1 MSRLAAG
8 REIVRTVREEN
19 VPFMAA
25 SIAYYAIA
33 SIVPLFALSLAVL
46 SAFGGTATLIELLRT
61 VLAENGQAILTELLE
76 NTRGHGATGTLSLL
90 FVVWSGSKVFR
101 GLSIAF
107 TEVYGEV
114 TDISLPAQFARSVVV
129 MGVLFG
135 AVVLLSATSIALTY
149 VQFRVPY
156 PMLVGNLAA
165 LAVLVVAFVPIYYV
179 LPPVDITLAHV
190 VPGTLLAAAGW
201 ITIQVGV
208 FYYAGAAGRYA
219 AYGYLGALLLF
230 VTALYLAA
238 IVLLLGVVVNATL
251 DW

>member
-1 MSRLAAG
+1 MSGIATG
-8 REIVRTVREEN
+8 RQIVRTVREEN
-19 VPFMAA
+19 LPFMAA

-33 SIVPLFALSLAVL
+33 SIVPLLALSLAVL
-46 SAFGGTATLIELLRT
+46 STFGGTATLLDLLRT
-61 VLAENGQAILTELLE
+61 ALSENGQVILTELLE

-90 FVVWSGSKVFR
+90 FVAWSGSKVFR
-101 GLSIAF
+101 GLTIAF

-114 TDISLPAQFARSVVV
+114 SEISLPAQLARSAVV

-135 AVVLLSATSIALTY
+135 AVVLLSATSVALTY
-149 VQFRVPY
+149 VQFQIPY
-156 PMLVGNLAA
+156 PTLVGNLTAFIA
-165 LAVLVVAFVPIYYV
+165 LILAFVPIYYV
-179 LPPVDITLAHV
+179 LPPVDTSFTHIA
-190 VPGTLLAAAGW
+190 PGTLVAAAGW
-201 ITIQVGV
+201 ITIQVGF
-208 FYYAGAAGRYA
+208 FYYAGTAGQYA

>member
-1 MSRLAAG
+1 MSGIATG
-8 REIVRTVREEN
+8 REMVRTVREEN

-33 SIVPLFALSLAVL
+33 SIVPLLALSLAVL
-46 SAFGGTATLIELLRT
+46 SAFGGTATLLELLRT
-61 VLAENGQAILTELLE
+61 VLSENGQTVLTELLE
-76 NTRGHGATGTLSLL
+76 NTRGHGATGTLSLV

-114 TDISLPAQFARSVVV
+114 ADISLPAQFIRSAVV
-129 MGVLFG
+129 MGVLLG

-149 VQFRVPY
+149 VQFQIPY
-156 PMLVGNLAA
+156 PTLVGNLAVF
-165 LAVLVVAFVPIYYV
+165 AVLVVSFVPIYYV
-179 LPPVDITLAHV
+179 LPPVATSLTHV
-190 VPGTLLAAAGW
+190 APGTLIAAAGW
-201 ITIQVGV
+201 ITIQVGF
-208 FYYAGAAGRYA
+208 FYYAGTAGRYA
-219 AYGYLGALLLF
+219 AYGYLGAVLLF

>member
-1 MSRLAAG
+1 MSGIATG
-8 REIVRTVREEN
+8 REIVRTVRAEN

-33 SIVPLFALSLAVL
+33 SIVPLFALALAVL
-46 SAFGGTATLIELLRT
+46 SAVGGTSTLLNLLQS

-101 GLSIAF
+101 GLTIAF

-114 TDISLPAQFARSVVV
+114 TEISLPAQFARSAVV

-135 AVVLLSATSIALTY
+135 AVVLLSATSVALTY
-149 VQFRVPY
+149 VQLQIPY
-156 PMLVGNLAA
+156 LTLVGNLAA
-165 LAVLVVAFVPIYYV
+165 FVAVAVAFVPIYYV
-179 LPPVDITLAHV
+179 LPPVETSLTHV
-190 VPGTLLAAAGW
+190 VPGTLVAAAGW
-201 ITIQVGV
+201 ITIQVGF
-208 FYYAGAAGRYA
+208 FYYAGAASRYA

-238 IVLLLGVVVNATL
+238 IVLLVGVVVNATL

>member
-1 MSRLAAG
+1 MSGIATG
-8 REIVRTVREEN
+8 REVVRTVREEN

-33 SIVPLFALSLAVL
+33 SLVPLLALSLAVL
-46 SAFGGTATLIELLRT
+46 STFGGTATLLAMLRT
-61 VLAENGQAILTELLE
+61 ALSENGQVILTELLE
-76 NTRGHGATGTLSLL
+76 NTRGHGVTGTLSLV

-114 TDISLPAQFARSVVV
+114 TEISLPAQLARSAVV
-129 MGVLFG
+129 MAVLLG
-135 AVVLLSATSIALTY
+135 AVVLLSATSVALTY
-149 VQFRVPY
+149 VQFQVPY
-156 PMLVGNLAA
+156 PTLVGNLAA
-165 LAVLVVAFVPIYYV
+165 FAVLVVSFVPIYYG
-179 LPPVDITLAHV
+179 LAPVETTLTHV
-190 VPGTLLAAAGW
+190 APGTLVAAAGW
-201 ITIQVGV
+201 ISIQVGF
-208 FYYAGAAGRYA
+208 FYYAGTAGQYA